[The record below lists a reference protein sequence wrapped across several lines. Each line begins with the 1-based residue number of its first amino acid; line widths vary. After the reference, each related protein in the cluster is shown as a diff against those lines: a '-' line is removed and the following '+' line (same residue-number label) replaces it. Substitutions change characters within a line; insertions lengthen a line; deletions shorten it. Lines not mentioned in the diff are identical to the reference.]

1 MKLFP
6 AQLIYFMRNRPGW
19 RDIKRIAHFLVI
31 LATVVTVFSVL
42 FHFLM
47 AREGREFSWV
57 TGFYWTLTVMSTLG
71 FGDITFGSDLGRAF
85 SMVVLFSGIVFLL
98 VLLPFTFIEF
108 FYAPWME
115 AQAAARAPRELDTD
129 TSGHVVLVHEDP
141 ITNTLIHRLDQYHY
155 PYVLLVPE
163 VSEAVRLHDSGIKV
177 MVGDLDDPETY
188 RRCRVDQAVV
198 VAATASDPV
207 NTNVAST
214 VRSVSDTVSV
224 VTTATSPAS
233 VDILELAGSSHV
245 LQIDQAM
252 GQALAQRTNG
262 GDNIAHVVGQFDQL
276 LIAEATAAGTP
287 LVGKT
292 LPETKLRETVGVTVV
307 GVWERGRFERAD
319 PEKRIGPNTVLVL
332 AGSRRQL
339 DAYDELFC
347 IYYAVAAPVVILGGG
362 RIGSATAHALAE
374 REIDYR
380 IVEKD
385 PAFIEDPRKCVLGD
399 AAELEVLKEAGIMN
413 SPTVV
418 VTTNDDDVNIYLTIY
433 CRRLRP
439 DIEIISRT
447 TLERNGATLHR
458 AGADFVMSYASM
470 GANMIFNLL
479 RRSDVVMV
487 AEGLDVFRVHV
498 PPVLAGKTIMESEIL
513 EKTGCT
519 VIAMSADGA
528 MQMNP
533 APTESLASGGDMI
546 LIGTVEEENQF
557 LQQFGN
563 G

>member
-6 AQLIYFMRNRPGW
+6 SQLIYLMRHRPG
-19 RDIKRIAHFLVI
+19 RRNIRRLLRFFLL
-31 LATVVTVFSVL
+31 LAALVTAYSVL

-47 AREGREFSWV
+47 AHEGREFTWV

-71 FGDITFGSDLGRAF
+71 FGDITFESDVGRVF

-98 VLLPFTFIEF
+98 VLLPFTFMEF

-115 AQAAARAPRELDTD
+115 AQAAARAPREVGRGTR
-129 TSGHVVLVHEDP
+129 GHVVLVHYDP
-141 ITNTLIHRLDQYHY
+141 VTGALIHRLEQYRY

-163 VSEAVRLHDSGIKV
+163 VSEAVRLHDSGVKV
-177 MVGDLDDPETY
+177 MVGALDDPETY
-188 RRCRVDQAVV
+188 RRCRVDQAAL

-214 VRSVSDTVSV
+214 VRSVSNAVPI

-233 VDILELAGSSHV
+233 VDILELAGSTHV
-245 LQIDQAM
+245 LRIDETM
-252 GQALAQRTNG
+252 GQSLARRTNG
-262 GDNIAHVVGQFDQL
+262 GDNIAHVVGRFDDL

-292 LPETKLRETVGVTVV
+292 LRETKLRETVGISVV
-307 GVWERGRFERAD
+307 GVWERGRFERA
-319 PEKRIGPNTVLVL
+319 EAETRISSSTVLVL
-332 AGSRRQL
+332 AGSRDQL
-339 DAYDELFC
+339 DAYDEFFC
-347 IYYAVAAPVVILGGG
+347 IYYAVPDPVVIVGGG
-362 RIGSATAHALAE
+362 RIGGATARALAA
-374 REIDYR
+374 REINYR
-380 IVEKD
+380 MVERD
-385 PAFIEDPRKCVLGD
+385 PAVIDRSEKWVLGD
-399 AAELEVLKEAGIMN
+399 AAELETLKQAGIMK

-439 DIEIISRT
+439 DIQIISRA
-447 TLERNGATLHR
+447 TLERNALTLHR

-487 AEGLDVFRVHV
+487 AEGLDVFRLRV
-498 PPVLAGKTIMESEIL
+498 PPALARKTIAASGIRQRS
-513 EKTGCT
+513 GCT
-519 VIAMSADGA
+519 VIAVNANSA
-528 MQMNP
+528 MRINP
-533 APTESLASGGDMI
+533 DPGDPLPPEGEMI
-546 LIGTVEEENQF
+546 LIGTAEEENQF
-557 LQQFGN
+557 LRLFGHA
-563 G
+563 